1 MYPVL
6 ITVISEQKIHIL
18 KQKQVCAT
26 NAEFKP
32 VKKPAGQAGLSG
44 SYFTTLNLYGPP
56 HIGDSAGAMRGGEE
70 KSHLPPGGK

>member
-26 NAEFKP
+26 NTEFKP
-32 VKKPAGQAGLSG
+32 VKKPAGQAGLLG
-44 SYFTTLNLYGPP
+44 GYFTTLNL
-56 HIGDSAGAMRGGEE
+56 
-70 KSHLPPGGK
+70 